1 MQGTEAQPAKR
12 TLFSVE
18 REQGK
23 APCTVIFRFR
33 GPFTAREVFGH
44 MPPKQLEDMLHFQ
57 SAPDEKPPQVNILD
71 LSEVPYMDSAGLG
84 MLMTHFAHCKG
95 RNVRMVAAGATPRV
109 LQLFQLTKVD
119 SVIPLAASVE
129 EVDGRSQS

>member
-1 MQGTEAQPAKR
+1 
-12 TLFSVE
+12 VE
-18 REQGK
+18 REEGK
-23 APCTVIFRFR
+23 TPCTVIFRFR

-44 MPPKQLEDMLHFQ
+44 MPPKQLEEMLHFQ
-57 SAPDEKPPQVNILD
+57 SMPGEKPPQINILD

-84 MLMTHFAHCKG
+84 MLMNHFAHCKSK
-95 RNVRMVAAGATPRV
+95 NVKMVAAGATPRV

-129 EVDGRSQS
+129 EADGKS